1 MVNDNKQ
8 KKQIEL
14 NNKIVTDFVELFR
27 NLNNRE
33 PMETEIMDNLKDKV
47 DITTIKKILEDGK
60 ILNLQVNQN
69 IDNDSIVQ
77 KAKIFKLKPLDNHLV
92 RQLLK

>member
-27 NLNNRE
+27 NLNNRD

-47 DITTIKKILEDGK
+47 DIITIKKILDEGK
-60 ILNLQVNQN
+60 VLNLFINPN
-69 IDNDSIVQ
+69 IDDGNIV
-77 KAKIFKLKPLDNHLV
+77 
-92 RQLLK
+92 

>member
-1 MVNDNKQ
+1 MNDSIRIRQANDNKQ

-14 NNKIVTDFVELFR
+14 NNKIVIDFVELFR

-47 DITTIKKILEDGK
+47 DITTIKKYWK
-60 ILNLQVNQN
+60 M
-69 IDNDSIVQ
+69 
-77 KAKIFKLKPLDNHLV
+77 V
-92 RQLLK
+92 RY